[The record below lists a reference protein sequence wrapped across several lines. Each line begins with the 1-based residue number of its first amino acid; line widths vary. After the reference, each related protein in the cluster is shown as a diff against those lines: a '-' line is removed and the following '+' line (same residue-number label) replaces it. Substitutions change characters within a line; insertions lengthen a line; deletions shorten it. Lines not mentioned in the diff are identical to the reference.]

1 VICSGIMA
9 DVTGE
14 DSSNNRTSADN
25 NADRQNNPV
34 APNSP
39 NEEVEVCSKTWNFC
53 TLYDAYQHPWQ
64 LLLE

>member
-1 VICSGIMA
+1 MA

-39 NEEVEVCSKTWNFC
+39 NGEVEVCRKTWNSC